1 MSQLQEL
8 PWVENKSSRNISRN
22 LNSHYP
28 LDTHGKIESQL
39 IITPARVY
47 MSTLAQSHHSRMYN
61 VVKPH
66 EYAQK
71 VRDHSQTSIS
81 NSLYS
86 GQRYESLAQFLWEP
100 YQFASGR
107 ISLNRSKSEQAEGFA
122 TFCEFN
128 DDIPPILAPL
138 KWPLSQGQNGNTP
151 PRNCLLF
158 LRGYPS
164 ATWLNELGA
173 RYKIDP
179 EFFHRHLSFLSNDQ
193 HNFRPTPFV
202 LPSSQSTIFQL
213 TVTSIGVQESRRH
226 TSTHLDRIDL
236 TKKMEA
242 YLHSLKIGQGW
253 RCRESVVR
261 SFNTH
266 SEKEFSIEQAVTVYV
281 ASTDKETERWLG
293 IWAFYPLL

>member
-8 PWVENKSSRNISRN
+8 PWVENESSRNTRN
-22 LNSHYP
+22 NVNSHYP
-28 LDTHGKIESQL
+28 PMTRLNVSCCSRSRLHVDTR
-39 IITPARVY
+39 TF
-47 MSTLAQSHHSRMYN
+47 HHSRIKTVAKYN

-100 YQFASGR
+100 YQFVSGR
-107 ISLNRSKSEQAEGFA
+107 KSLNPSKSEQAEGFA

-138 KWPLSQGQNGNTP
+138 RWPLSQAQNGNAP
-151 PRNCLLF
+151 PRNCFFF

-193 HNFRPTPFV
+193 HNFRPTPFI
-202 LPSSQSTIFQL
+202 LPS
-213 TVTSIGVQESRRH
+213 
-226 TSTHLDRIDL
+226 
-236 TKKMEA
+236 
-242 YLHSLKIGQGW
+242 
-253 RCRESVVR
+253 
-261 SFNTH
+261 
-266 SEKEFSIEQAVTVYV
+266 
-281 ASTDKETERWLG
+281 
-293 IWAFYPLL
+293 